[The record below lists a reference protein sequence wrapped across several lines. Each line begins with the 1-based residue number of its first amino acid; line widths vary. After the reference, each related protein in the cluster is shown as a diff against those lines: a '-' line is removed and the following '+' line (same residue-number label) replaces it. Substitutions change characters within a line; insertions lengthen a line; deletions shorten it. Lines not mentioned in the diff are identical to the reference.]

1 MRAEWPDDLPMA
13 VRLSATDWADGGWT
27 LEESIE
33 LSRRLKAAGVDL
45 IDFSS
50 GALVPGVKYPDGP
63 SWQVPLAEA
72 IRKGA
77 GIPTAAV
84 GVITDPAQ
92 ADEIVANGRA
102 DLVLIGK
109 ASLRDPYWPY
119 HAAKALGQG
128 DKVHLPTPYDYAV

>member
-77 GIPTAAV
+77 
-84 GVITDPAQ
+84 
-92 ADEIVANGRA
+92 
-102 DLVLIGK
+102 
-109 ASLRDPYWPY
+109 LRDPYWPY